1 MVHSLDG
8 LEFHADLSVVGSKTN
23 WLVGRTS
30 GPLATKADID
40 AACHARPH
48 LVLDMGRL
56 PEVGA
61 TLQWQSL
68 GW

>member
-1 MVHSLDG
+1 MRSG
-8 LEFHADLSVVGSKTN
+8 RKWA
-23 WLVGRTS
+23 LVQMPGGISCVRLWPK
-30 GPLATKADID
+30 GDFRFRPEADID